1 MEEEKS
7 TAATEQQDECED
19 YAVDVTTA
27 SSWYKNVSYD
37 DAKIFIRTNIESAA
51 RSFIAIGYYLK
62 LIRDGE
68 LYREEGHENIW
79 DFAMAEYGISKST
92 ASRYMSMNDR
102 FSLDGN
108 SPIVDQKYKDF
119 EKSKLQEM
127 LSLTDEQLE
136 QVTPEMKVQEIRA
149 MRQPKEIPY
158 FELDGQMDLETDF
171 PEIMPETP
179 GTPMVTQP
187 ATIQTTMTLEEMMG
201 GTDPGEQPEKLSA
214 YGTQKRIYPEGS
226 LLTEP
231 SCEGG
236 HYCSS
241 CAEMECGIREKDRQC
256 WYAPCVNPFSCEIV
270 VDGDLDLLTEQLG
283 DSCQF
288 VNHDLAYHYPGN
300 GEAAPCCCRCK
311 NSCEWACERATAEK
325 GEKEVV
331 ATSQQETP
339 SVVLETDA
347 QSAANNQESA
357 AEKQR
362 SGKCLHNPLYDCSLA
377 DEDKVIP
384 GTGEDCTHCCCWE
397 CPKHGECRLECY
409 ASERRKYQTEDAK
422 TEKELD
428 PEPIEYDRHTLE
440 NMIQDAKE
448 ELEIMRGY
456 WVQNQPYTYAKHS
469 MMIQAYEMLLQAHD
483 ASAQESEEVL
493 QLKKNAVR
501 WIPVTERLP
510 EDGYYLATLDGE
522 LVGQEEPFTG
532 MCGIENG
539 QWDDEGCVIA
549 WMPLPEPYREV

>member
-1 MEEEKS
+1 MEEERS
-7 TAATEQQDECED
+7 TAVEVQQDECED

-136 QVTPEMKVQEIRA
+136 QVTPEMKVQEIRS

-158 FELDGQMDLETDF
+158 FELEGQMDLETDF
-171 PEIMPETP
+171 PEIMPEAPTA
-179 GTPMVTQP
+179 PMVTQP

-201 GTDPGEQPEKLSA
+201 GEELGEPDEQP
-214 YGTQKRIYPEGS
+214 
-226 LLTEP
+226 
-231 SCEGG
+231 
-236 HYCSS
+236 
-241 CAEMECGIREKDRQC
+241 
-256 WYAPCVNPFSCEIV
+256 
-270 VDGDLDLLTEQLG
+270 
-283 DSCQF
+283 
-288 VNHDLAYHYPGN
+288 
-300 GEAAPCCCRCK
+300 
-311 NSCEWACERATAEK
+311 
-325 GEKEVV
+325 EVV
-331 ATSQQETP
+331 ATSQQKT
-339 SVVLETDA
+339 SSMVLET
-347 QSAANNQESA
+347 AALPSESA
-357 AEKQR
+357 AEKQH
-362 SGKCLHNPLYDCSLA
+362 SGKCLHNPLYDCSMA
-377 DEDKVIP
+377 DEDKTIP

-397 CPKHGECRLECY
+397 CQKHGECRLECY

>member
-1 MEEEKS
+1 MGEEEKS

-68 LYREEGHENIW
+68 LYREEGHESIW

-108 SPIVDQKYKDF
+108 SPIVEQKYKDF

-136 QVTPEMKVQEIRA
+136 QVKPEMKVQEIRS

-158 FELDGQMDLETDF
+158 FELEGQMDLETDF
-171 PEIMPETP
+171 PEIMPEAPTA
-179 GTPMVTQP
+179 PMVTQP

-201 GTDPGEQPEKLSA
+201 GEELGE
-214 YGTQKRIYPEGS
+214 T
-226 LLTEP
+226 
-231 SCEGG
+231 
-236 HYCSS
+236 
-241 CAEMECGIREKDRQC
+241 
-256 WYAPCVNPFSCEIV
+256 
-270 VDGDLDLLTEQLG
+270 
-283 DSCQF
+283 
-288 VNHDLAYHYPGN
+288 
-300 GEAAPCCCRCK
+300 
-311 NSCEWACERATAEK
+311 
-325 GEKEVV
+325 V

-339 SVVLETDA
+339 SMVLET
-347 QSAANNQESA
+347 AAPPSESA

-384 GTGEDCTHCCCWE
+384 GTGEDCTHRCCWE
-397 CPKHGECRLECY
+397 CPKHGDCRLECY
-409 ASERRKYQTEDAK
+409 ASDRRKYQTEDAK

-448 ELEIMRGY
+448 ALNLMSDH
-456 WVQNQPYTYAKHS
+456 WKKSQPYTYAKYS
-469 MMIQAYEMLLQAHD
+469 MMIQAYEMFLLAHD
-483 ASAQESEEVL
+483 ASAQESEEVEQPELPVLKNNEQRAAFVDNYKSWPLWIETQETGERYYRYNLPDGTSFVVKTYHSMLYDYKAGIGMRRKEGYGANEQYILEPGRFFRDCSANRSAMIEKLKEL
-493 QLKKNAVR
+493 QKG
-501 WIPVTERLP
+501 ER
-510 EDGYYLATLDGE
+510 
-522 LVGQEEPFTG
+522 
-532 MCGIENG
+532 
-539 QWDDEGCVIA
+539 
-549 WMPLPEPYREV
+549 